1 MCPRGSVL
9 DTPVD
14 ADFAL
19 KAQTYYDKYVESCS
33 TGRIEGDYYCKSRRK
48 ATVEGTPF
56 ADPGL
61 GSIIYDCDGRV
72 KREDRQA
79 GAVSMRVQ

>member
-48 ATVEGTPF
+48 ATGEGTPF

-61 GSIIYDCDGRV
+61 GSIIYDSATGAL
-72 KREDRQA
+72 REKIGKLAPYR
-79 GAVSMRVQ
+79 

>member
-48 ATVEGTPF
+48 ATVEGTRSPTP
-56 ADPGL
+56 ASARSSTTATGAL
-61 GSIIYDCDGRV
+61 
-72 KREDRQA
+72 REKIGKLAPDR
-79 GAVSMRVQ
+79 